1 MDKRS
6 WPWRR
11 KTTDRSVSPNES
23 FDSSSIQTS
32 SRHIDYQDLSSIVPD
47 KSRVTDDGW
56 QDYEEKIKVLND
68 KLYAALMDVTGKEL
82 LARQHA
88 KLAEEAVSGWETVE
102 AEAAFMKQ
110 QLEITIQQKLA
121 TEDRVSHLDGA
132 LKECMKQLRDVREEQ
147 EENIHNAIV
156 KKTREWDRL
165 RCELEDKMADLEQT
179 FLEKDAENKAM
190 SRSLGERARTISQ
203 ISETCAKAQAEVS
216 MLRAHLESSE
226 KEKVALKYELSVA
239 HKEIE
244 IRNEEKGLSKRAADA
259 ASKQHSE
266 DVKKIA
272 KLEAECQRLR
282 SLIRQKLPGPAAI
295 AQMRLEAEGPWI
307 EKADGRKKSGKGNL
321 SPRDLAMQSMQA
333 FTIEDNHQAK
343 EEGLWSDRFSSLEEE
358 TKMLREILAKRN
370 NELQSARLMCV
381 RTASKLSAV
390 EHQLEALDSHQ
401 GKQRVPVV
409 SGLEIQLESCLS
421 NTGEPS
427 LASVSEDGNDGE
439 VSCAE
444 SWATALIAELDQFK
458 KEKLM
463 PATGTATLTFKSETD
478 DFTEMEQLVGLSP
491 CNEPNSKEQT
501 FREQQDEALT
511 GDSSTCVQKGARN
524 LLKEVESQDACKR
537 CEEFCAR
544 LAAAE
549 EDLAKR
555 AIDQTC
561 LAELKRKLTLFFEE
575 GACVNELWEKLRA
588 DIELPESFSKDCL
601 SDRSSTLPTATRS
614 LLAIQDDLCCSLDP
628 NSTLHGVVSELTTAV
643 SQLVSFVKDFAVA
656 SNTEDQSP
664 ASTTSLSTG
673 DADEAHIASSD
684 RKLDL
689 PDDVHLK
696 TDELD
701 QEYYKLSQ
709 MNSHSIDGKVDLLQ
723 FMMQLSSVV
732 SHIARVKHTRTS
744 TTRSSS
750 RKALSFKSSAHTSG
764 EMDFIGLGSPM
775 SDTSKSECSEAA
787 AKIVPADESVQ
798 SFRKDCFSSEVLRL
812 EEELRKAQAER
823 VSLETHMKADY
834 RRFSDI
840 EEELFQ
846 LKLVKGELETC
857 VTKNQEEIQQLR
869 AEKYEAEHRLGSLE
883 TELNSAESSKQRGE
897 QQLNDM
903 AAAKDEAELQLRACK
918 SELGN
923 LHQELNALGEE
934 LFHKEEKNLEL
945 EARCKRLQDELEI
958 KSNLSCPKCAR
969 DAAKDEQICRE
980 LEIAAASEKLAECE
994 RTILVLGQQLKAL
1007 AFPKSLDS
1015 FQAIQNSLSL
1025 SHASLGSPHGS
1036 SSRYLSTSHDNAL
1049 EASGRAQFSEH
1060 QEFIAKKNVGGL
1072 EKDSPWDPRA
1082 SIASD
1087 ILDSELISLAMPG
1100 QASGR
1105 KMYDMFGDRVPV
1117 HEDYIEAVAQMPS
1130 SPEAEFISPKRVASR
1145 PPRRKKRS
1153 PQSFGDV
1160 DISKSM
1166 NDACSPSAEKHG
1178 SSFSRFFSRTK
1189 SSR

>member
-47 KSRVTDDGW
+47 KSHVTDDGW

-68 KLYAALMDVTGKEL
+68 KLSAALMDVTGKEL

-132 LKECMKQLRDVREEQ
+132 LKESMRQLRDVREEQ

-203 ISETCAKAQAEVS
+203 ISETCAKAQSEVS
-216 MLRAHLESSE
+216 MLRVCLESSE

-259 ASKQHSE
+259 TSKQHLE

-282 SLIRQKLPGPAAI
+282 SLIRKKLPGPAAI

-307 EKADGRKKSGKGNL
+307 EKADGWKRSGKGNL
-321 SPRDLAMQSMQA
+321 SPRDLAMQD

-370 NELQSARLMCV
+370 NELQSARLMCA
-381 RTASKLSAV
+381 RTASKLSTV
-390 EHQLEALDSHQ
+390 EQQLEALDSHQ

-421 NTGEPS
+421 NNVEPS

-491 CNEPNSKEQT
+491 CNEPKSKEQT

-524 LLKEVESQDACKR
+524 LLKEVESQDACEC

-544 LAAAE
+544 LATAE

-561 LAELKRKLTLFFEE
+561 LAELKRKLTLLFEK

-601 SDRSSTLPTATRS
+601 SDSSSTLPIANGN

-628 NSTLHGVVSELTTAV
+628 NSTLHGVVLELTTAV
-643 SQLVSFVKDFAVA
+643 SQLVSFVKDFAVG

-684 RKLDL
+684 RKLAFS
-689 PDDVHLK
+689 DDVQLK
-696 TDELD
+696 MDELD
-701 QEYYKLSQ
+701 QEYHKLSE
-709 MNSHSIDGKVDLLQ
+709 MSTHSIDGKVDLLQ
-723 FMMQLSSVV
+723 FMMQLSSVL
-732 SHIARVKHTRTS
+732 SHIARVKHTRIS

-764 EMDFIGLGSPM
+764 EMDSIGLGSPM

-787 AKIVPADESVQ
+787 AKIVPADDSVQ
-798 SFRKDCFSSEVLRL
+798 SFRKDCFSSEILRL
-812 EEELRKAQAER
+812 EEELRKAQAEK

-857 VTKNQEEIQQLR
+857 LAKNQEEIQRLR

-883 TELNSAESSKQRGE
+883 TELTSAKSSKQHGE

-918 SELGN
+918 SELGD
-923 LHQELNALGEE
+923 LHQELNVLGEE

-1007 AFPKSLDS
+1007 ASPKSLDS
-1015 FQAIQNSLSL
+1015 FQAIQNSFSL

-1036 SSRYLSTSHDNAL
+1036 SSRYSSTSHDNAL
-1049 EASGRAQFSEH
+1049 EASGSAQFS
-1060 QEFIAKKNVGGL
+1060 FIAKKNVGRL

-1087 ILDSELISLAMPG
+1087 ILDSELLSLAMPG

-1117 HEDYIEAVAQMPS
+1117 HEDYIEAVEQMPS
-1130 SPEAEFISPKRVASR
+1130 SPEADPISPKQVASR
-1145 PPRRKKRS
+1145 PRRRKKRS
-1153 PQSFGDV
+1153 PRMFGDV

-1189 SSR
+1189 SSH